1 MAVWGTPVAHEDDAE
16 RAVRTALQL
25 VEAIGRIEVDGT
37 ALQGRAGVLTGE
49 AVVTVGADGGWM
61 VAGDLVNT
69 AARLQS
75 VAVPGTV
82 LVGEA
87 TYRAASG
94 AIAFEPLGEQSLKG
108 KTAPVPGWQALAV
121 VARLGGSGRSETI
134 EPPFVGRDEE
144 LRALKDHFHAT
155 EREGKP
161 RLVTVVGQA
170 GIGKS
175 RLAWELEK
183 YLDGVVETILW
194 HEGRSP
200 SYGDGISYWAL
211 AEIVRGRAGIAES
224 DDTDTARRQLG
235 EMLEEMVPD
244 AVERRW
250 IEPRLTGLLGLD
262 DLPVESREELF
273 AAWRTFFERLA
284 DQSTTI
290 LIFWDLQWADQGLL
304 DFIEHLLIWAR
315 SSPLFVLAEAR
326 PELIERRPGWGA
338 SVRNSATIHLEPL
351 SSEDMR
357 LLLGGLVSGLPEHAM
372 RAIVERAEGVPLY
385 AVETL
390 RMLIDRGVLQPTE
403 DGDRFTLAVDLP
415 ELDVPATLQALIAA
429 RLDTLA
435 AEDRALLMDAS
446 VLGLSFTVP
455 SLRALTEMDDAAVA
469 ASLDR
474 LVRHQLVALDVDPRS
489 PERGQFRFVQ
499 GVVREVAYQALAKR
513 DRRAKHVAAARHL
526 ESLGDDEL
534 AGVLADHYLV
544 GLPRVTGGAGGGHAG
559 RPGPRHAPGR
569 RRAGSRA
576 AFAGRRARLRRTGDP
591 GHDRPARAR
600 ARTRAGGTSGDR
612 SWRHRP
618 QSRAHPGG
626 AADLHD
632 ARRPSRCPAQPSA
645 RGADRPGRARRQG
658 RDRDPPR
665 RPRRRR
671 RPAAGTRD
679 RAGAVGARPGA
690 HAHGRPRGDL
700 VGRQGPRRSE
710 AGESRRPRR
719 DHHHQGH
726 LPAERR
732 VRGRGRGG
740 PARAP
745 STSPIVLA
753 NRWRRSGRGTT

>member
-1 MAVWGTPVAHEDDAE
+1 
-16 RAVRTALQL
+16 
-25 VEAIGRIEVDGT
+25 
-37 ALQGRAGVLTGE
+37 
-49 AVVTVGADGGWM
+49 M

-94 AIAFEPLGEQSLKG
+94 AIAFEPVGEQSLKG

-224 DDTDTARRQLG
+224 DDPETARRRL
-235 EMLEEMVPD
+235 ETMLEEMVPD

-284 DQSTTI
+284 EQSTTI

-304 DFIEHLLIWAR
+304 DFIEHLLTWAR
-315 SSPLFVLAEAR
+315 SSPIFVLAEAR
-326 PELIERRPGWGA
+326 PDLLDRRPGWGA
-338 SVRNSATIHLEPL
+338 AVRSSTTIHLEPL
-351 SSEDMR
+351 SNEDMR
-357 LLLGGLVSGLPEHAM
+357 TLLGGLVSGLPEHAM
-372 RAIVERAEGVPLY
+372 TAIVDRAEGVPLY

-415 ELDVPATLQALIAA
+415 ELDVPATLHALIAA

-435 AEDRALLMDAS
+435 AGGPFAADGRVGARTVVHGGVAPCADRD
-446 VLGLSFTVP
+446 G
-455 SLRALTEMDDAAVA
+455 RYGG
-469 ASLDR
+469 
-474 LVRHQLVALDVDPRS
+474 
-489 PERGQFRFVQ
+489 RG
-499 GVVREVAYQALAKR
+499 E
-513 DRRAKHVAAARHL
+513 
-526 ESLGDDEL
+526 
-534 AGVLADHYLV
+534 
-544 GLPRVTGGAGGGHAG
+544 P
-559 RPGPRHAPGR
+559 
-569 RRAGSRA
+569 
-576 AFAGRRARLRRTGDP
+576 
-591 GHDRPARAR
+591 RPARPA
-600 ARTRAGGTSGDR
+600 
-612 SWRHRP
+612 P
-618 QSRAHPGG
+618 
-626 AADLHD
+626 AA
-632 ARRPSRCPAQPSA
+632 
-645 RGADRPGRARRQG
+645 
-658 RDRDPPR
+658 
-665 RPRRRR
+665 RPRRRPALAGARSIPVRPGR
-671 RPAAGTRD
+671 RPRGRVPGP
-679 RAGAVGARPGA
+679 RQARSPGE
-690 HAHGRPRGDL
+690 AHGRGALPRIA
-700 VGRQGPRRSE
+700 RRRR
-710 AGESRRPRR
+710 ARRRPR
-719 DHHHQGH
+719 QP
-726 LPAERR
+726 LP
-732 VRGRGRGG
+732 RGVPCDAGG
-740 PARAP
+740 
-745 STSPIVLA
+745 
-753 NRWRRSGRGTT
+753 SGG

>member
-1 MAVWGTPVAHEDDAE
+1 MLTCSNCGTQNDPTRKFCLECGQRLALGCPACGAHNQPGAKFCGECGTNLGAGTPAVGAPGDDARTALSGDRAAAPPSTSNEVRLISVMFVDLVGFTTLSEQLDAEEVRDLLDGYFATARQVVARHGGTIEKFIGDAVMAVWGTPVAHEDDAE

-25 VEAIGRIEVDGT
+25 VEAIGRIDVGGRP
-37 ALQGRAGVLTGE
+37 LQGRAGVLTGE
-49 AVVTVGADGGWM
+49 AAVTLGATSEGM

-87 TYRAASG
+87 TYQAASG
-94 AIAFEPLGEQSLKG
+94 AIAFEAVGERSLKG
-108 KTAPVPGWQALAV
+108 KAAPVQAWQALAV
-121 VARLGGSGRSETI
+121 VARRGGAGRSEAI
-134 EPPFVGRDEE
+134 EPAFVGRDEE

-183 YLDGVVETILW
+183 YLDGVLETILW

-224 DDTDTARRQLG
+224 DETETARRRLDA
-235 EMLEEMVPD
+235 MLEEMVPD

-304 DFIEHLLIWAR
+304 DFIEHLLTWAR
-315 SSPLFVLAEAR
+315 SSPIFVLAEAR
-326 PELIERRPGWGA
+326 PDLLDRRPGWGA
-338 SVRNSATIHLEPL
+338 AVRSSTTINLEPL
-351 SSEDMR
+351 SDEDMR
-357 LLLGGLVSGLPEHAM
+357 LLLGGLVRGLPEHAM

-415 ELDVPATLQALIAA
+415 ELDVPTTLQALIAS

-446 VLGLSFTVP
+446 VLGLSF
-455 SLRALTEMDDAAVA
+455 
-469 ASLDR
+469 
-474 LVRHQLVALDVDPRS
+474 
-489 PERGQFRFVQ
+489 
-499 GVVREVAYQALAKR
+499 
-513 DRRAKHVAAARHL
+513 
-526 ESLGDDEL
+526 
-534 AGVLADHYLV
+534 
-544 GLPRVTGGAGGGHAG
+544 
-559 RPGPRHAPGR
+559 
-569 RRAGSRA
+569 
-576 AFAGRRARLRRTGDP
+576 
-591 GHDRPARAR
+591 
-600 ARTRAGGTSGDR
+600 
-612 SWRHRP
+612 
-618 QSRAHPGG
+618 
-626 AADLHD
+626 
-632 ARRPSRCPAQPSA
+632 
-645 RGADRPGRARRQG
+645 
-658 RDRDPPR
+658 
-665 RPRRRR
+665 
-671 RPAAGTRD
+671 
-679 RAGAVGARPGA
+679 
-690 HAHGRPRGDL
+690 
-700 VGRQGPRRSE
+700 
-710 AGESRRPRR
+710 
-719 DHHHQGH
+719 
-726 LPAERR
+726 
-732 VRGRGRGG
+732 
-740 PARAP
+740 
-745 STSPIVLA
+745 
-753 NRWRRSGRGTT
+753 